1 MNNKENPMKDLD
13 ADIFF
18 QIVHTFWEMKSWR
31 ESANQLVKMI
41 RPYFI
46 FDNLVIYLLDPMTL
60 ALEVSFAK
68 ATGRGKSAEADVAW
82 GEIIANRVIESRQI
96 VLQEPEEVDPL
107 NRLKQPYTLA
117 LPLATP
123 SHVYG
128 AIVFIRFGSPPY
140 SAEQIKFAHL
150 LARLLSRQI
159 QYEYL
164 KRDRDNLEFQ
174 YREFQVQEDFISTV
188 SHELRTP
195 LGFIKGYTTTLLR
208 TDASWDEKT
217 QREFLSIIDSETD
230 RLQDLIANL
239 LDSAKLQAGQ
249 IVMNF
254 QQVRLES
261 LVNDMLT
268 RLALHH
274 PGLVIHTDIE
284 QPLKPI
290 QADPRRLVQV
300 FENLLTNAEKYAPS
314 SPVYITIKS
323 VRNGVKVDIRDEGP
337 GIPEKYQERIFD
349 RFFRVPDQ
357 QTNVHGSGLG
367 LFICRQ
373 IIQAH
378 HGEITLTSKSGE
390 GTTFHI
396 FLPATID

>member
-1 MNNKENPMKDLD
+1 MNSKETPMKDLD

-18 QIVHTFWEMKSWR
+18 QVVQTFWEMKSWR
-31 ESANQLVKMI
+31 ESANQLVKII

-46 FDNLVIYLLDPMTL
+46 FDNLVVYLLDPMNL
-60 ALEVSFAK
+60 SLEAAYAK

-82 GEIIANRVIESRQI
+82 GEIIAARVIESGQI
-96 VLQEPEEVDPL
+96 VLQEPEEADPL

-117 LPLATP
+117 LPLASP
-123 SHVYG
+123 SQIFG
-128 AIVFIRFGSPPY
+128 ALVFIRFGSPPY

-150 LARLLSRQI
+150 IARLLSRQI

-164 KRDRDNLEFQ
+164 KRDRDHLEFQ
-174 YREFQVQEDFISTV
+174 YRVFQVQEDFISTV

-208 TDASWDEKT
+208 TDANWDEKT
-217 QREFLSIIDSETD
+217 QREFLTIIDNETD

-261 LVNDMLT
+261 LVNDLLT
-268 RLALHH
+268 RLSLHH

-284 QPLKPI
+284 QPLRPI
-290 QADPRRLVQV
+290 QADPRRLAQV
-300 FENLLTNAEKYAPS
+300 FENLLTNAEKYAPG

-323 VRNGVKVDIRDEGP
+323 VKHGVKVDIRDEGP

-357 QTNVHGSGLG
+357 PTNVHGSGLG

-378 HGEITLTSKSGE
+378 HGEITLTSNVGE

-396 FLPATID
+396 FLPEKVD

>member
-1 MNNKENPMKDLD
+1 MTNKETPMKDLD
-13 ADIFF
+13 AEIFF
-18 QIVHTFWEMKSWR
+18 QIGQTFWEMKSWR
-31 ESANQLVKMI
+31 ESANQLVKLI

-46 FDNLVIYLLDPMTL
+46 FDNLVIYLLDPMNLTL
-60 ALEVSFAK
+60 EAAFAK

-82 GEIIANRVIESRQI
+82 GEMIATRVIESRQI
-96 VLQEPEEVDPL
+96 VLQEPEDVDPL

-117 LPLATP
+117 LPLASPTQ
-123 SHVYG
+123 VYG
-128 AIVFIRFGSPPY
+128 ALVFIRFGSPPY

-150 LARLLSRQI
+150 IARLLSRQI

-164 KRDRDNLEFQ
+164 KRDRDHLEFQ
-174 YREFQVQEDFISTV
+174 YRVFQVQEDFISTV

-208 TDASWDEKT
+208 TDANWDEKT
-217 QREFLSIIDSETD
+217 QREFLSIIDNETD

-261 LVNDMLT
+261 LINDLLT

-274 PGLVIHTDIE
+274 PGLIIHTDIE

-290 QADPRRLVQV
+290 QGDPRRLVQV
-300 FENLLTNAEKYAPS
+300 FENLLTNAEKYAPA

-323 VRNGVKVDIRDEGP
+323 VKNGVKVEIRDEGP

-378 HGEITLTSKSGE
+378 HGEITLTSKVGE

-396 FLPATID
+396 FLPETID

>member
-18 QIVHTFWEMKSWR
+18 QIIQTFWEMKSWR

-60 ALEVSFAK
+60 ALEVAFAK

-96 VLQEPEEVDPL
+96 VLQEPEEFNPL

-174 YREFQVQEDFISTV
+174 YRAFQVQEDFISTV

-349 RFFRVPDQ
+349 RFFRVPNQ

-378 HGEITLTSKSGE
+378 HGEITLTSKGGE

>member
-1 MNNKENPMKDLD
+1 MTNKETPMKDLD
-13 ADIFF
+13 AEIFF
-18 QIVHTFWEMKSWR
+18 QIGQTFWEMKSWR
-31 ESANQLVKMI
+31 ESANQLVKLI

-46 FDNLVIYLLDPMTL
+46 FDNLVIYLLDPMNLTL
-60 ALEVSFAK
+60 EAAFAK

-82 GEIIANRVIESRQI
+82 GEMIATRVIESRQI
-96 VLQEPEEVDPL
+96 VLQEPEDVDPL

-117 LPLATP
+117 LPLASPTQM
-123 SHVYG
+123 YG
-128 AIVFIRFGSPPY
+128 ALVFIRFGSPPY

-150 LARLLSRQI
+150 IARLLSRQI

-164 KRDRDNLEFQ
+164 KRDRDHLEFQ
-174 YREFQVQEDFISTV
+174 YRVFQVQEDFISTV

-208 TDASWDEKT
+208 TDANWDEKT
-217 QREFLSIIDSETD
+217 QREFLSIIDNETD

-261 LVNDMLT
+261 LINDLLT

-274 PGLVIHTDIE
+274 PGLIIHTDIE

-290 QADPRRLVQV
+290 QGDPRRLVQV
-300 FENLLTNAEKYAPS
+300 FENLLTNAEKYAPA

-323 VRNGVKVDIRDEGP
+323 VKNGVKVEIRDEGP

-373 IIQAH
+373 IIHAH
-378 HGEITLTSKSGE
+378 HCEITLTSKVGE

-396 FLPATID
+396 FLPETID

>member
-18 QIVHTFWEMKSWR
+18 QIVQTFWEMKSWR

-60 ALEVSFAK
+60 TLEAAFAK

-82 GEIIANRVIESRQI
+82 GEIIATRVIESRQI
-96 VLQEPEEVDPL
+96 VLQEPEEADPL

-117 LPLATP
+117 LPLTTP
-123 SHVYG
+123 SQVYG
-128 AIVFIRFGSPPY
+128 ALVFIRFGSPPY

-159 QYEYL
+159 QYEHL
-164 KRDRDNLEFQ
+164 KRDRDHLEFQ
-174 YREFQVQEDFISTV
+174 YRVFQVQEDFISTV

-208 TDASWDEKT
+208 TDANWDEKT
-217 QREFLSIIDSETD
+217 QREFLSIIDTETD

-300 FENLLTNAEKYAPS
+300 FENLLTNAEKYAPA

-378 HGEITLTSKSGE
+378 HGEITLTSKIGE

-396 FLPATID
+396 FLPETID

>member
-1 MNNKENPMKDLD
+1 MNGKEIPIKDLD

-18 QIVHTFWEMKSWR
+18 QLVQLFWEMKSWR
-31 ESANQLVKMI
+31 ESANQLVKLI

-46 FDNLVIYLLDPMTL
+46 FDNLVIYLLDPMNL
-60 ALEVSFAK
+60 NIEAAFAK

-82 GEIIANRVIESRQI
+82 GEIIASRVIESRQI
-96 VLQEPEEVDPL
+96 VLQEPEEVNPL

-117 LPLATP
+117 LPLASP
-123 SHVYG
+123 AEVYG
-128 AIVFIRFGSPPY
+128 ALIFIRFGSPPY
-140 SAEQIKFAHL
+140 SAEQIKFAHFV
-150 LARLLSRQI
+150 ARLLSRQI
-159 QYEYL
+159 QYENL
-164 KRDRDNLEFQ
+164 RRDRDHLEFQ
-174 YREFQVQEDFISTV
+174 YRVFQVQEDFISTV

-208 TDASWDEKT
+208 TDANWDEKT
-217 QREFLSIIDSETD
+217 QREFLTIIDNETD

-254 QQVRLES
+254 QQVRVES
-261 LVNDMLT
+261 LVNDLLT

-284 QPLKPI
+284 QPLRPI
-290 QADPRRLVQV
+290 QADPRRLIQV
-300 FENLLTNAEKYAPS
+300 FENLLTNAEKYAPD

-323 VRNGVKVDIRDEGP
+323 VKNGIAVDIRDEGP

-378 HGEITLTSKSGE
+378 HGEITLTSKVGE

-396 FLPATID
+396 FLPATVD

>member
-1 MNNKENPMKDLD
+1 MNLNIE
-13 ADIFF
+13 A
-18 QIVHTFWEMKSWR
+18 
-31 ESANQLVKMI
+31 A
-41 RPYFI
+41 
-46 FDNLVIYLLDPMTL
+46 
-60 ALEVSFAK
+60 FAK

-82 GEIIANRVIESRQI
+82 GEIIASRVIESRQI
-96 VLQEPEEVDPL
+96 VLQEPEEVNPL

-117 LPLATP
+117 LPLASP
-123 SHVYG
+123 SEVYG
-128 AIVFIRFGSPPY
+128 ALVFIRFGSPPY
-140 SAEQIKFAHL
+140 SAEQIKFAHFV
-150 LARLLSRQI
+150 ARLLSRQI
-159 QYEYL
+159 QYENL
-164 KRDRDNLEFQ
+164 RRDRDHLEFQ
-174 YREFQVQEDFISTV
+174 YRVFQVQEDFISTV

-208 TDASWDEKT
+208 TDANWDEKT
-217 QREFLSIIDSETD
+217 QREFLTIIDNETD

-254 QQVRLES
+254 QQVRVES
-261 LVNDMLT
+261 LINDLIT

-284 QPLKPI
+284 QPLRPI
-290 QADPRRLVQV
+290 QADPRRLIQV
-300 FENLLTNAEKYAPS
+300 FENLLTNAEKYAPD

-323 VRNGVKVDIRDEGP
+323 VKNGIAVDIRDEGP

-378 HGEITLTSKSGE
+378 HGEITLTSKVGE

-396 FLPATID
+396 FLPATVD

>member
-1 MNNKENPMKDLD
+1 MNGKEIPTKDLD

-18 QIVHTFWEMKSWR
+18 QLVQLFWEMKSWR
-31 ESANQLVKMI
+31 ESANQLVKLI

-46 FDNLVIYLLDPMTL
+46 FDNLVIYLLDPMNL
-60 ALEVSFAK
+60 NIEAAFAK

-82 GEIIANRVIESRQI
+82 GEIIASRVIESRQI
-96 VLQEPEEVDPL
+96 VLQEPEEVNPL

-117 LPLATP
+117 LPLASP
-123 SHVYG
+123 SEVYG
-128 AIVFIRFGSPPY
+128 ALVFIRFGSPPY
-140 SAEQIKFAHL
+140 SAEQIKFAHFV
-150 LARLLSRQI
+150 ARLLSRQI
-159 QYEYL
+159 QYENL
-164 KRDRDNLEFQ
+164 RRDRDHLEFQ
-174 YREFQVQEDFISTV
+174 YRVFQVQEDFISTV

-208 TDASWDEKT
+208 TDANWDEKT
-217 QREFLSIIDSETD
+217 QREFLTIIDNETD

-254 QQVRLES
+254 QQVRVES
-261 LVNDMLT
+261 LINDLIT

-284 QPLKPI
+284 QPLRPI
-290 QADPRRLVQV
+290 QADPRRLIQV
-300 FENLLTNAEKYAPS
+300 FENLLTNAEKYAPD

-323 VRNGVKVDIRDEGP
+323 VKNGIAVDIRDEGP

-378 HGEITLTSKSGE
+378 HGEITLTSKVGE

-396 FLPATID
+396 FLPATVD

>member
-1 MNNKENPMKDLD
+1 MTNKENPMKDLD

-31 ESANQLVKMI
+31 ESANQIVKMI

-46 FDNLVIYLLDPMTL
+46 FDNLVIYLLDPMNLTL
-60 ALEVSFAK
+60 EAAFAK

-82 GEIIANRVIESRQI
+82 GEMIATRVIESGQI
-96 VLQEPEEVDPL
+96 VLQEPEEANPL

-123 SHVYG
+123 SKIYG
-128 AIVFIRFGSPPY
+128 ALVFIRFGSPPY

-150 LARLLSRQI
+150 IARLLSRQI

-164 KRDRDNLEFQ
+164 KRDRDHLEFQ
-174 YREFQVQEDFISTV
+174 YRVFQVQEDFISTV

-208 TDASWDEKT
+208 TDANWDEKT

-261 LVNDMLT
+261 LVNDLLP

-300 FENLLTNAEKYAPS
+300 FENLLTNAEKYAPA

-323 VRNGVKVDIRDEGP
+323 VKNGVKIDIRDEGP

-357 QTNVHGSGLG
+357 PTNIHGSGLG

-378 HGEITLTSKSGE
+378 HGEITLTSKVGK

-396 FLPATID
+396 FLPEKID

>member
-1 MNNKENPMKDLD
+1 MTKENPMKDLD
-13 ADIFF
+13 AHIFY
-18 QIVHTFWEMKSWR
+18 QIVQTFWEMKSWR
-31 ESANQLVKMI
+31 EAANQLVKMI

-46 FDNLVIYLLDPMTL
+46 FDNLVVYLLDPMNLTL
-60 ALEVSFAK
+60 EAAFAK

-82 GEIIANRVIESRQI
+82 GEIIAARVIESRQI
-96 VLQEPEEVDPL
+96 VLQEPEEADPL

-123 SHVYG
+123 SQVFG
-128 AIVFIRFGSPPY
+128 ALVFIRFGSPPY

-150 LARLLSRQI
+150 IARLLSRQI

-164 KRDRDNLEFQ
+164 KRDHDHLEFQ
-174 YREFQVQEDFISTV
+174 YRVFQVQEDFISTV

-208 TDASWDEKT
+208 TDANWDEKT
-217 QREFLSIIDSETD
+217 QREFLSIIDNETD

-261 LVNDMLT
+261 LVNDLLT
-268 RLALHH
+268 RRGLHH

-300 FENLLTNAEKYAPS
+300 FENLLTNAEKYAPA

-323 VRNGVKVDIRDEGP
+323 VENGVKVDIRDEGP

-378 HGEITLTSKSGE
+378 HGKITLTSKVGE

-396 FLPATID
+396 FLPETIE

>member
-1 MNNKENPMKDLD
+1 MTNKETPMKDLD
-13 ADIFF
+13 AEIFF
-18 QIVHTFWEMKSWR
+18 QIGQTFWEMKSWR
-31 ESANQLVKMI
+31 ESANQLVKLI

-46 FDNLVIYLLDPMTL
+46 FDNLVIYLLDPMNLTL
-60 ALEVSFAK
+60 EAAFAK

-82 GEIIANRVIESRQI
+82 GEMIATRVIESRQI
-96 VLQEPEEVDPL
+96 VLQEPEDVDPL

-117 LPLATP
+117 LPLASPTQM
-123 SHVYG
+123 YG
-128 AIVFIRFGSPPY
+128 ALVFIRFGSPPY

-150 LARLLSRQI
+150 IARLLSRQI

-164 KRDRDNLEFQ
+164 KRDRDHLEFQ
-174 YREFQVQEDFISTV
+174 YRVFQVQEDFISTV

-208 TDASWDEKT
+208 TDANWDEKT
-217 QREFLSIIDSETD
+217 QREFLSIIDNETD

-261 LVNDMLT
+261 LINDLLT

-274 PGLVIHTDIE
+274 PGLIIHTDIE

-290 QADPRRLVQV
+290 QGDPRRLVQV
-300 FENLLTNAEKYAPS
+300 FENLLTNAEKYAPA

-323 VRNGVKVDIRDEGP
+323 VKNGVKVEIRDEGP

-378 HGEITLTSKSGE
+378 HGEITLTSKVGE

-396 FLPATID
+396 FLPETID

>member
-1 MNNKENPMKDLD
+1 MNNKVNPMKDLD
-13 ADIFF
+13 TELFF
-18 QIVHTFWEMKSWR
+18 QIVQTFWEMKSWR

-60 ALEVSFAK
+60 ALEAVFAK

-82 GEIIANRVIESRQI
+82 GEIIANRVIESHQI
-96 VLQEPEEVDPL
+96 VLQEPEETDPL

-159 QYEYL
+159 QFEYL

-174 YREFQVQEDFISTV
+174 YRVFQVQEDFISTV

-208 TDASWDEKT
+208 TDANWDEKS

-274 PGLVIHTDIE
+274 PGLVIHADIE

-290 QADPRRLVQV
+290 QADPRRLIQV

-396 FLPATID
+396 FLPETID

>member
-1 MNNKENPMKDLD
+1 MNNKENSMKDLD
-13 ADIFF
+13 ANIFY
-18 QIVHTFWEMKSWR
+18 QIVQTFWEMKSWR
-31 ESANQLVKMI
+31 ESANQLVKLI

-46 FDNLVIYLLDPMTL
+46 FDNLVVYLLDPMNLTL
-60 ALEVSFAK
+60 EAAYAK

-82 GEIIANRVIESRQI
+82 GELIATRVIESRQI
-96 VLQEPEEVDPL
+96 VLQEPEEADPL

-117 LPLATP
+117 LPLASP
-123 SHVYG
+123 SEVYG
-128 AIVFIRFGSPPY
+128 ALVFIRFGSPPY

-150 LARLLSRQI
+150 IARLLSRQI

-164 KRDRDNLEFQ
+164 KRDRDHLEFQ
-174 YREFQVQEDFISTV
+174 YRVFQVQEDFISTV

-208 TDASWDEKT
+208 TDANWDEKT

-261 LVNDMLT
+261 LVNDLLT
-268 RLALHH
+268 RLTLHH

-290 QADPRRLVQV
+290 QADPRRLIQV
-300 FENLLTNAEKYAPS
+300 FENLLTNAEKYAPA
-314 SPVYITIKS
+314 SPVHITIKP
-323 VRNGVKVDIRDEGP
+323 VKNGVKVDIRDEGP

-378 HGEITLTSKSGE
+378 HGEITLSSKVGE

-396 FLPATID
+396 FLPETIE

>member
-1 MNNKENPMKDLD
+1 MNHKENPMKDLD
-13 ADIFF
+13 ANIFY
-18 QIVHTFWEMKSWR
+18 QIVQTFWEMKSWR

-46 FDNLVIYLLDPMTL
+46 FDNLVVYLLDPMNLTL
-60 ALEVSFAK
+60 EAAFAK

-82 GEIIANRVIESRQI
+82 GEIIAARVIESRQI
-96 VLQEPEEVDPL
+96 VLQEPEEADPL

-123 SHVYG
+123 SQVFG
-128 AIVFIRFGSPPY
+128 ALVFIRFGSPPY
-140 SAEQIKFAHL
+140 SAEQIKFAHMI
-150 LARLLSRQI
+150 ARLLSRQI

-164 KRDRDNLEFQ
+164 KRDHDHLEFQ
-174 YREFQVQEDFISTV
+174 YRVFQVQEDFISTV

-208 TDASWDEKT
+208 TDANWDEKT
-217 QREFLSIIDSETD
+217 QREFLSIIDNETD

-261 LVNDMLT
+261 LVNDLLT

-300 FENLLTNAEKYAPS
+300 FENLLTNAEKYAPA
-314 SPVYITIKS
+314 SPVYITIRSIK
-323 VRNGVKVDIRDEGP
+323 NGVKVDIRDEGP

-378 HGEITLTSKSGE
+378 HGEITLTSKVGE

-396 FLPATID
+396 ILPETIE